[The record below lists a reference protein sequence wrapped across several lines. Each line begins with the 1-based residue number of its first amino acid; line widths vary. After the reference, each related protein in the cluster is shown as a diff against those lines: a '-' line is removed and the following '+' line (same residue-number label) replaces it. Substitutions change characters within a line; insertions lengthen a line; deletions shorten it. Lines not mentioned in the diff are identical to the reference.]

1 LEGRYNE
8 SLKHQQSDPHTA
20 ELEKQIEEITQEEDW
35 IKLQIDRVYELWA
48 LLMSQFLGSESYVK
62 YSEAFEELIFF
73 VLSVM
78 GSKQQK
84 VSVYFLEKIIL
95 CMGLLNSDGAMQ
107 KIMREYNWLIN
118 AKKIRP
124 R

>member
-1 LEGRYNE
+1 
-8 SLKHQQSDPHTA
+8 
-20 ELEKQIEEITQEEDW
+20 
-35 IKLQIDRVYELWA
+35 
-48 LLMSQFLGSESYVK
+48 MSQFLGSESYVK

-78 GSKQQK
+78 GSRQQK

-107 KIMREYNWLIN
+107 KIMREFNGLIN